1 VNDVEVSGLS
11 LQVLI
16 SVSDDARHGYAIGQ
30 DIEERTG
37 QRPGPGSLYGAIS
50 RLESLGLIEG
60 LDDAPRRRRYRLSDS
75 GQALLADVLTE
86 LATTVAVGQRRL
98 KVAWA

>member
-1 VNDVEVSGLS
+1 MDVEISGLS

-16 SVSDDARHGYAIGQ
+16 SVSDDARHGYAIGE
-30 DIEERTG
+30 DIAQRTG

-60 LDDAPRRRRYRLSDS
+60 LDDAPRRRRYRLSNS
-75 GQALLADVLTE
+75 GQTALAGVLTE
-86 LATTVAVGQRRL
+86 LAATVAVGQRRL